1 MEKSIKLGHLLFNSI
16 EANCSNPNDI
26 KAKIRFLNF
35 NLNQNN
41 TTAYDMRSSVILDD
55 LSRKLDA
62 EIIFADEGFEIEEDG
77 IKQINKGG
85 NHNNNN
91 KDIKSTSVLIR
102 QLALL
107 QTDDFSDEKLKRK
120 RDVMTSN
127 YLDPKMGDNKNTSLV
142 MKTNKGEIEIKTY
155 LN

>member
-1 MEKSIKLGHLLFNSI
+1 MEKSIKLGHLLYNSI

-77 IKQINKGG
+77 IKQINKPT
-85 NHNNNN
+85 NDN
-91 KDIKSTSVLIR
+91 KDMKSTSVLIR